1 MTAASSSSGFVPK
14 TDSNFSSASSYLAF
28 LQPIFRKIVHIVL
41 PYSALDKFQS
51 QKQHCRCSTFW
62 FGHISPYIQILWIKH
77 TVHCFTFELQ
87 IYKMTSHLMYIDLYH
102 VCLSYFE
109 VLKLYSKRRI
119 QRIKVIFEEVIL
131 HRNIN
136 ATSKST
142 FICSTLTK

>member
-87 IYKMTSHLMYIDLYH
+87 IYKMTSHN
-102 VCLSYFE
+102 
-109 VLKLYSKRRI
+109 VLKLYSRRW
-119 QRIKVIFEEVIL
+119 FFTGIL
-131 HRNIN
+131 MQHQNLHSYVQPWLN
-136 ATSKST
+136 KSL
-142 FICSTLTK
+142 SG